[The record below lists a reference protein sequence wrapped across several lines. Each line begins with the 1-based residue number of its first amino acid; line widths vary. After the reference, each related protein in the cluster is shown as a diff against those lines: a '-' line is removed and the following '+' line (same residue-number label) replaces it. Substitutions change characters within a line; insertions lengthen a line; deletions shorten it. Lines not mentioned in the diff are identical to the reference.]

1 MNEHEVE
8 NRSLDTLS
16 REQEPNKLE
25 MYANHSLWA
34 IGALAFLM
42 IFAYFVKFSGTGFS
56 GNQADWGVLGD
67 YIGGVLN
74 PAISLAA
81 LYWLTRSIVLQK
93 IELQESRKALLDAA
107 FSQSQQAKASET
119 AAKFQLISMEMEIIS
134 SLLAAEITYQTQ
146 ILEILNSDR
155 EIKEVFDRSGVLQS
169 VEIVLKDVQSEI
181 ARLKSR
187 KDGVFKAAKVIA
199 PGFDIEIMYAKSI

>member
-1 MNEHEVE
+1 MREHEVE
-8 NRSLDTLS
+8 NPSLNVS
-16 REQEPNKLE
+16 SGEEEPDKLE
-25 MYANHSLWA
+25 WYANLSLWG
-34 IGALAFLM
+34 IGVLAFWMLL
-42 IFAYFVKFSGTGFS
+42 FYFWKFSSMGFS
-56 GNQADWGVLGD
+56 GDQAHWGVLGD

-81 LYWLTRSIVLQK
+81 LYWLTRSIILQK
-93 IELQESRKALLDAA
+93 RELRESRKALLDAA
-107 FSQSQQAKASET
+107 FSQSQQVKTSET
-119 AAKFQLISMEMEIIS
+119 AAKFQLLSMEMGIIS

-169 VEIVLKDVQSEI
+169 AETALRDVQREI
-181 ARLKSR
+181 ERLKSR
-187 KDGVFKAAKVIA
+187 RDRVFKATKVIA